1 MLAYQQQ
8 HRQTGGVATSTS
20 AVPPASANA
29 AKSKLRFGNTGIA
42 SWAIDSNS
50 ANAHASGHRPKHYRM
65 HAVNDSRSVLRR
77 SQQGSRGARR
87 YKPAYNAPHWQ
98 KHHGHQAQRHDN
110 ADNSH
115 VHPLRRAPNSATSN
129 KQWRAAP
136 APPSLAISTAKPV
149 GAREAS
155 PMISSTFQ
163 EKDSPLLSGL
173 SLAFNKHNAAIQAD
187 TAVGKPTTPL
197 YDVPQPRTPHPLSPA
212 DSMKTPGYVDP
223 ESLPFELGS
232 VITDP
237 KTGKHYK
244 LLSVLGEG
252 SYAVVYLARD
262 SHDGAKYALKCLS
275 KLGLTSRQLSLQRT
289 ELDIHASVCPHPHIV
304 TLFSH
309 FETREWLFLVMER
322 VAGPDLYDYIT
333 QHPAFN
339 ANQEE
344 RRFVEA
350 TRMFEQMID
359 AVAHIHALKAYH
371 RDLKPENFILG
382 ADGNLKLTDFGL
394 ATRESLSEDFEC
406 GSKPYM
412 SYENRNGGLNPNDP
426 TIYGP
431 RDDYSPRLSDVWALG
446 VLFLNLLFAQSPWT
460 DPSRE
465 SCFKF
470 CRFLREGA
478 GFLVNQFPKLPREV
492 ADFLV
497 TRVFSPE
504 SGRCSVLEL
513 KQWVQDL
520 DYPFNQPKS
529 SLTATGSRPISLRH
543 KHGAVARRPN
553 GNNTAAHHNAAGM
566 SLNRKW
572 SPPGSLQHAP
582 KIPQPAPAS
591 TALALDSATG
601 EPMSKP
607 KSPTNWRAPAAAAA
621 QPVKVFKFSTPQK
634 QSSQASNL
642 STSVPALVFSQII
655 PATQAAAAHKM
666 MPREMNTTAAKAAA
680 AALQSSMLCLP
691 KNGIGQGKPDSSVGN
706 VDDADAQ
713 TSQNK
718 LANLSEAENEDSAD
732 DRQHS
737 FAKYNA
743 AATKMAM
750 QFPKQSIASSLGCS
764 LSKSFALD
772 SEDDMDFNE
781 PLSFEDAYRPRP
793 LLQDD
798 SAAGAKSLPNGGI
811 PSLSKRLRSPFA
823 TEMNFKKGPSGQRR
837 LAGSSVPPAPSVLSQ
852 QAGAQGALTAGGR
865 VRFGEIAQNLPAVVP
880 LARGGG
886 RNGSAANS
894 TDSSLTATLVSPSVE
909 CYHPRM
915 RPQTKPAPQSNV
927 SSTAVD
933 SNNNNDNADA
943 DDEAEVSHHRLP
955 RNAFNYKVG
964 GRDMAVQHQGGSKY
978 IGMHSMPAPLK
989 TVGAYGLALDGP
1001 GNTTFSWADDV
1012 EELPIPN
1019 QPSSSGYSRGT
1030 NARNSDYED
1039 DMSDELSWSASDQH
1053 RIDHS
1058 DGMFDME
1065 L

>member
-42 SWAIDSNS
+42 SWALDSN
-50 ANAHASGHRPKHYRM
+50 NASGHASTHRPKHYRL
-65 HAVNDSRSVLRR
+65 HAANDSRSALRR

-87 YKPAYNAPHWQ
+87 YKPTYNAPHWQ
-98 KHHGHQAQRHDN
+98 KHHGNQAQRHDN

-115 VHPLRRAPNSATSN
+115 VHPLRRAPNSANTN
-129 KQWRAAP
+129 KQWRAVP
-136 APPSLAISTAKPV
+136 APPSLAISTAKPT
-149 GAREAS
+149 GARETS

-173 SLAFNKHNAAIQAD
+173 SLAFNKHNAAIQVD

-223 ESLPFELGS
+223 DSLPFELGS

-309 FETREWLFLVMER
+309 FETRDWLFLVMER

-520 DYPFNQPKS
+520 GYPFNQPKP
-529 SLTATGSRPISLRH
+529 SLTATASRPISLRH
-543 KHGAVARRPN
+543 KHGAVGRRAN
-553 GNNTAAHHNAAGM
+553 GNGAHHNAGT

-572 SPPGSLQHAP
+572 SPPGSLLHAP
-582 KIPQPAPAS
+582 KMPQPVMAS

-607 KSPTNWRAPAAAAA
+607 KSPTNWRAPGAAA
-621 QPVKVFKFSTPQK
+621 QPVKVAKFSTPQK
-634 QSSQASNL
+634 QPSQANNL

-655 PATQAAAAHKM
+655 PATQAAAARKM
-666 MPREMNTTAAKAAA
+666 MPRELNTTAAKAAA

-691 KNGIGQGKPDSSVGN
+691 KNGLGQGKPDNSVSSVE
-706 VDDADAQ
+706 DADGQA
-713 TSQNK
+713 SRNK
-718 LANLSEAENEDSAD
+718 LAHLSEAENEDSAD

-737 FAKYNA
+737 FAEYSA
-743 AATKMAM
+743 AATKMAK

-772 SEDDMDFNE
+772 SEDDMDFTE
-781 PLSFEDAYRPRP
+781 PLSFEDTRRPRP

-798 SAAGAKSLPNGGI
+798 SAAGAKSLPNGGM

-823 TEMNFKKGPSGQRR
+823 TEMKFKKEGPSGQSR
-837 LAGSSVPPAPSVLSQ
+837 LAGSSVPPAPPVLSQ
-852 QAGAQGALTAGGR
+852 QASAQGSLTAGGR
-865 VRFGEIAQNLPAVVP
+865 VRFGEIVQNLPAVVP

-909 CYHPRM
+909 YYHPRM
-915 RPQTKPAPQSNV
+915 QPQAKPAPHSNV

-933 SNNNNDNADA
+933 STNDNADA
-943 DDEAEVSHHRLP
+943 DDEAEASHHRLP
-955 RNAFNYKVG
+955 RNAFNCKVG
-964 GRDMAVQHQGGSKY
+964 SRDMAVQQHQGGSKY
-978 IGMHSMPAPLK
+978 VGMHSMPAPLK
-989 TVGAYGLALDGP
+989 TAGAYGLILDGP

-1012 EELPIPN
+1012 EELPIPSK
-1019 QPSSSGYSRGT
+1019 PSRMSSGSSRGT
-1030 NARNSDYED
+1030 NARSSDYED
-1039 DMSDELSWSASDQH
+1039 EMSDGLSWSASDQH